1 MGFEHQ
7 WGVVVKS
14 VNFQSWSNLNL
25 VSAPSLNSY
34 VTLGILL
41 NISESQFF
49 LLKIEVVVKIK
60 LRYEKL

>member
-1 MGFEHQ
+1 M
-7 WGVVVKS
+7 VKS